1 MGKLYKGNSNKNEL
15 SLMAL
20 FLLLKGGETLIK
32 ILNQSRQPVAILENA
47 YGISYTKR
55 LNEIWGAS
63 FNLPLDDPKNAECQ
77 PLNYV
82 EIVDDLTGEYIG
94 LFRIVP
100 AETRKLTTINE
111 IKYVCD
117 HVIATLLDDILFEYH
132 QTVNWTTRQN
142 IEYLLDKQTT
152 KHWRIGTCDFTRYF
166 HYKWEDE
173 NGLLGPLFSIAQ
185 PFDEQYVWTYD
196 TQSYPWTV
204 NLVRPS
210 MNVTCEIRYG
220 KNQREI
226 ERDIDPANI
235 VNRIYPKGYGEGVNQ
250 LTIRKV
256 NANKPYLEDVASIA
270 KYGLKSYVWVD
281 RRFEDANTLKAS
293 AQALLTEWA
302 VPKVSYRVK
311 AVDLSSLTGMDVDKL
326 RLGRV
331 VRMID
336 PDLGTFEARI
346 VNESKADITGDPG
359 EIELEIA
366 NKTAD
371 LGTTAADIERRQQI
385 NEVYAQG
392 ATNIDSH
399 DYNDN
404 ADQLNPAI
412 IRFYLPEEM
421 VRVNKVDLTFETTE
435 FRTYG
440 KATQG
445 GGATAT
451 TTASGGGTTAT
462 SSSGGGVSTS
472 TASGGSSTQTS
483 SSGGGTTTTSSIVDF
498 ASNVL
503 QTEAPISGTAF
514 DTHTHAII
522 GASNLSHSHSVS
534 TPNHTHS
541 VSIPAH
547 THDFSTPNHS
557 HSVNIPSHTHDF
569 SIPDHTHEIQHG
581 IYKLTRKPTAVSI
594 KVDGNTVS
602 HTSIT
607 GEKIDLVSYLAA
619 DTGGR
624 VRRGWHT
631 VEITPNDLGRIT
643 AQIKTQF
650 FIQSRGG
657 GSY

>member
-1 MGKLYKGNSNKNEL
+1 M
-15 SLMAL
+15 
-20 FLLLKGGETLIK
+20 IK

-82 EIVDDLTGEYIG
+82 EIIDDLTGEYIG

-100 AETRKLTTINE
+100 AETRKIATINE

-152 KHWRIGTCDFTRYF
+152 KHWRLGTCDFTRYF

-256 NANKPYLEDVASIA
+256 NANKPYLEDAASIA

-392 ATNIDSH
+392 ATNLLVYP
-399 DYNDN
+399 YNDN
-404 ADQLNPAI
+404 ADQNNPAV

-421 VRVNKVDLTFETTE
+421 VRINRIDLTFETTE

-440 KATQG
+440 KATEGGGETSKTTEG
-445 GGATAT
+445 GGATTAT
-451 TTASGGGTTAT
+451 SSSGGGTTAT
-462 SSSGGGVSTS
+462 SSSGGGVAKS
-472 TASGGSSTQTS
+472 TASGGGSTQSSSISNPTFFAYTS
-483 SSGGGTTTTSSIVDF
+483 SPVNPGDDHI
-498 ASNVL
+498 
-503 QTEAPISGTAF
+503 
-514 DTHTHAII
+514 HAIEVTDQM
-522 GASNLSHSHSVS
+522 NH
-534 TPNHTHS
+534 NHT
-541 VSIPAH
+541 VQ
-547 THDFSTPNHS
+547 
-557 HSVNIPSHTHDF
+557 IPSHTHEFDVPNHNHSVTVPNHSHNV
-569 SIPDHTHEIQHG
+569 SIPNHSHEFTLPNHTHEIAHG
-581 IYKLTRKPTAVSI
+581 IYKLNRVPNQVTI
-594 KVDGNTVS
+594 KIDGLNVP
-602 HTSIT
+602 HTSSS
-607 GEKIDLVSYLAA
+607 GDNLDLANYLSK
-619 DTGGR
+619 DSGGN
-624 VRRGWHT
+624 VVRGWHT
-631 VEITPNDLGRIT
+631 LEITPSDLGRIT
-643 AQIKTQF
+643 AQLNLQF
-650 FIQSRGG
+650 FIQSRGA
-657 GSY
+657 YTL

>member
-1 MGKLYKGNSNKNEL
+1 M
-15 SLMAL
+15 
-20 FLLLKGGETLIK
+20 IK

-77 PLNYV
+77 PLHYV
-82 EIVDDLTGEYIG
+82 EIIDDLTGEYIG

-100 AETRKLTTINE
+100 AETRKLDTINE

-142 IEYLLDKQTT
+142 IEYLLANQTT
-152 KHWRIGTCDFTRYF
+152 KHWRLGTCDFTRYF

-204 NLVRPS
+204 NLVRPTTQ
-210 MNVTCEIRYG
+210 VTCEIRYG

-226 ERDIDPANI
+226 ERDIDPADI

-256 NANKPYLEDVASIA
+256 NADKPYLENAASIA

-281 RRFEDANTLKAS
+281 RRFEDVNSLKAS
-293 AQALLTEWA
+293 AQALLNEWA

-311 AVDLSSLTGMDVDKL
+311 AVDLSSLTGLDVDKL

-346 VNESKADITGDPG
+346 VNESKADITDAPG

-366 NKTAD
+366 NKTED
-371 LGTTAADIERRQQI
+371 LGTTAADIERRQQV

-404 ADQLNPAI
+404 ADPSNPAV

-421 VRVNKVDLTFETTE
+421 VRVNKLNLTYETTE

-445 GGATAT
+445 GGATST
-451 TTASGGGTTAT
+451 TTSGGGGSTAT

-472 TASGGSSTQTS
+472 TNSGGGSTAT
-483 SSGGGTTTTSSIVDF
+483 SSGGGGTTVSSSNVDF
-498 ASNVL
+498 TGVTLRTGIPEGSTLPPYELHEHLVTLTDAAL
-503 QTEAPISGTAF
+503 AH
-514 DTHTHAII
+514 DHT
-522 GASNLSHSHSVS
+522 VS
-534 TPNHTHS
+534 IPSHTHS
-541 VSIPAH
+541 VTIPSH
-547 THDFSTPNHS
+547 SHDFNVPNHS
-557 HSVNIPSHTHDF
+557 HSVTIQSHTHDF
-569 SIPDHTHEIQHG
+569 SIPNHTHDIQHG
-581 IYKLTRKPTAVSI
+581 IYKLAQLPTSVSI
-594 KVDGNTVS
+594 KVDGNTVPS
-602 HTSIT
+602 TST
-607 GEKIDLVSYLAA
+607 SGENIDLISYLATEA
-619 DTGGR
+619 SGM
-624 VRRGWHT
+624 VVRGWHT
-631 VEITPNDLGRIT
+631 IEITPNDLGRIT
-643 AQIKTQF
+643 AQITTQF

-657 GSY
+657 GNY